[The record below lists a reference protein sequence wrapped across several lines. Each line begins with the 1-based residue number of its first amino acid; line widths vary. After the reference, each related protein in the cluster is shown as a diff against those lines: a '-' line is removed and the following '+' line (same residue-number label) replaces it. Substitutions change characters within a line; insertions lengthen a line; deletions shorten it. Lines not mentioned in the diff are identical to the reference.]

1 VRQAWFKL
9 FFIGDVKICRSR
21 LMWRK
26 AWFGEIGRGIDE
38 IDPAE
43 KIRLV
48 YSSPRQAGVEICM
61 PCK

>member
-1 VRQAWFKL
+1 
-9 FFIGDVKICRSR
+9 
-21 LMWRK
+21 MWRK
-26 AWFGEIGRGIDE
+26 AWFGKIGRGIDE

-61 PCK
+61 PCNRQKVWTYHSTNLERYSAEVH

>member
-1 VRQAWFKL
+1 
-9 FFIGDVKICRSR
+9 
-21 LMWRK
+21 MWRK

-61 PCK
+61 PCKRQKVWTYHSTNLERYSAEVH